1 MEETELITSAVVED
15 EKEDEEE
22 EGEFQFN
29 YVPEY
34 KKDTRQ
40 KRKNT
45 TQLKKEKIEEVN
57 NDQLNIQ
64 SDDTLISIEDQKENY
79 YKAIASGTGDIATKE
94 RSNFFG
100 IEYSP
105 EHLKGKVH
113 WRNSLVDFKNDR

>member
-45 TQLKKEKIEEVN
+45 TQLKKEKMKK
-57 NDQLNIQ
+57 LTMT
-64 SDDTLISIEDQKENY
+64 S
-79 YKAIASGTGDIATKE
+79 
-94 RSNFFG
+94 
-100 IEYSP
+100 
-105 EHLKGKVH
+105 
-113 WRNSLVDFKNDR
+113 